1 MRQIRSWAWIVVGA
15 ALTLQGCS
23 TFQLTEGQFK
33 LKGKKV
39 AVVAGLTNPS
49 SLQAAEVLADELSKT
64 SRFQVMPPKQV
75 AQSIPNYPQ
84 LVKGPYQSAYFE
96 IDVDYARTDLARVQE
111 IHKHVGTD
119 YLYLLWA
126 PSVTSNGNRSVF
138 TKNYSYMRV
147 IAQLFEH
154 PGGNEVGHGTYT
166 VRVDEDKNTILRDDL
181 HRVAMEL
188 AEKTRT
194 LK

>member
-1 MRQIRSWAWIVVGA
+1 MRQILSWASIVVGA

-23 TFQLTEGQFK
+23 TFQLTEEQFK
-33 LKGKKV
+33 FKGKKV

-64 SRFQVMPPKQV
+64 SQFQVMPSKQV
-75 AQSIPNYPQ
+75 AQAIPNYPQ

-96 IDVDYARTDLARVQE
+96 IDVDYARTDLALVKE
-111 IHKHVGTD
+111 IHKQVGTD

-126 PSVTSNGNRSVF
+126 PSVTTNGSRSF
-138 TKNYSYMRV
+138 FSKNYSYMQV
-147 IAQLFEH
+147 IAQLFKH
-154 PGGNEVGHGTYT
+154 PGGKEVGHGTYT
-166 VRVDEDKNTILRDDL
+166 VRVNEDTNVILRDDL